1 MVRLAA
7 LVVVFGGCIVVPRQ
21 GAPPPADLS
30 AQPPPQEQ
38 QPPPPRRV
46 IYRHRSAPP
55 PVANN
60 DDDDETPPAHDDQ
73 TASSAHDDEAPSP
86 THDEQTPHRGHG
98 HHEDHDADDSYNWPP
113 AGSEDPFGIGKDWKQ
128 YTTAELQRLPRYEP
142 GRAYKNGTLV
152 QEPWSIPR
160 THVYR
165 CSQPAG
171 CNSREPSANAA
182 GWDNVGWYDERA
194 PRYGRRMPL
203 PPLKPGENPFPDDG
217 KPLGDDEVNAVPSY
231 NSGTTYSYGALVK
244 VGYVTVPHE
253 VVYKCKSKSCD
264 RAPIGN
270 GWTAYG
276 WHGREL

>member
-1 MVRLAA
+1 MVRLAV
-7 LVVVFGGCIVVPRQ
+7 LVVVFGGCIVVPSQ
-21 GAPPPADLS
+21 GAPPPSDPS
-30 AQPPPQEQ
+30 AQPPQEQ

-46 IYRHRSAPP
+46 IYRHRHAPT

-60 DDDDETPPAHDDQ
+60 DDDDDDQTPRAHDDQ

-86 THDEQTPHRGHG
+86 THDEQTPHHG

-128 YTTAELQRLPRYEP
+128 YTTAEIQRLPRYEP

-171 CNSREPSANAA
+171 CTSREPSANAA

-217 KPLGDDEVNAVPSY
+217 KPLGDDEVSAVPEY
-231 NSGTTYSYGALVK
+231 NNGTTYSFGALVK

-264 RAPIGN
+264 RSPTGN

-276 WHGREL
+276 WHGREF